1 MQYYIAENGQ
11 SAGPF
16 EIHELFDHGLTV
28 NSRVWCET
36 MSEWQRANQVPE
48 VMAAIQQRNGGAMPA
63 AAFEVQPQQPAQQP
77 QYDQQPVQPQQPA
90 PPQQPVQPQ
99 YGQPQYGAQPQYG
112 QPQPQYG
119 QPQPQYGQPQYAAQP
134 MQPQQQY
141 AQYAAQPD
149 YGAQRPPMPKDW
161 RTESIIL
168 LVFSILGLCC
178 CIGIFSLIPA
188 IVAMSKSGDVSKSYA
203 RGDYIGAEMA
213 ANSARTWFFAGLI
226 IIAILLL
233 SNMIISQTSWYQD
246 KMAEFMRELNAQGA
260 L

>member
-1 MQYYIAENGQ
+1 
-11 SAGPF
+11 
-16 EIHELFDHGLTV
+16 
-28 NSRVWCET
+28 
-36 MSEWQRANQVPE
+36 
-48 VMAAIQQRNGGAMPA
+48 
-63 AAFEVQPQQPAQQP
+63 
-77 QYDQQPVQPQQPA
+77 
-90 PPQQPVQPQ
+90 
-99 YGQPQYGAQPQYG
+99 
-112 QPQPQYG
+112 
-119 QPQPQYGQPQYAAQP
+119 
-134 MQPQQQY
+134 
-141 AQYAAQPD
+141 
-149 YGAQRPPMPKDW
+149 MPKDW

-203 RGDYIGAEMA
+203 CGDYIGAEMA

-233 SNMIISQTSWYQD
+233 SNMIISQTPWYQD